1 MSVPITSPWDGSL
14 EGYNQI
20 TLKWPGENKDYL
32 VFFIKPEDDS
42 SEVPIYLG
50 SSKNMGDRVRSID
63 ILIEPRM
70 PGVPVKELHK
80 GKLSIFQKYPG
91 FSYRYG
97 LRLDPENPEISA
109 TGTEIQ
115 ISAYDIKEINTGQII
130 SVTPSSNIEVELA
143 Q

>member
-1 MSVPITSPWDGSL
+1 MAVPITSPWDGSL
-14 EGYNQI
+14 DGYNQI
-20 TLKWPGENKDYL
+20 TLRWPGENKDYL
-32 VFFIKPEDDS
+32 VFFIKPEDDR

-50 SSKNMGDRVRSID
+50 SSKNRGDKMRSID

-70 PGVPVKELHK
+70 PGIPVRELHK
-80 GKLSIFQKYPG
+80 GKLSIFQKYSG
-91 FSYRYG
+91 FSYKYD

-109 TGTEIQ
+109 AGTEIQ
-115 ISAYDIKEINTGQII
+115 ISAYDIKETNTGQII